1 MALNLKDIVLA
12 TKTADVE
19 FEGLPGFVV
28 TIAAISRQV
37 SQKLR
42 TESEVTKINTTLRV
56 PEKELDENK
65 FIEKFAAAAIKG
77 WKGLTYEHLAQ
88 LMLVDLSGVEDT
100 SEEVDF
106 SQENAV
112 TLLTNSPTF
121 DQWVNKHVFSLESFR
136 N

>member
-100 SEEVDF
+100 SEEVEF

>member
-42 TESEVTKINTTLRV
+42 TESEITKINTTLRV

>member
-12 TKTADVE
+12 TKAADVE

-77 WKGLTYEHLAQ
+77 WKGLTYEHLSQ

>member
-1 MALNLKDIVLA
+1 MALNLKDIALT
-12 TKTADVE
+12 TKTAEVE

-42 TESEVTKINTTLRV
+42 TESEVTKINAALRM
-56 PEKELDENK
+56 PEKELDETK
-65 FIEKFAAAAIKG
+65 FIEKFAAAAIKS
-77 WKGLTYEHLAQ
+77 WKGLTYEHLSQ
-88 LMLVDLSGVEDT
+88 LMLVDLSGVENT
-100 SEEVDF
+100 SDEVDYTP
-106 SQENAV
+106 ENAV
-112 TLLTNSPTF
+112 VLLSNSPTF

>member
-1 MALNLKDIVLA
+1 MNLKDIVLA
-12 TKTADVE
+12 TKTAEVE
-19 FEGLPGFVV
+19 FEGLQGFTV

-42 TESEVTKINTTLRV
+42 QESEVTKINTALRV

-77 WKGLTYEHLAQ
+77 WKGLTYEHLSQ
-88 LMLVDLSGVEDT
+88 LMLVDLSSVEDP
-100 SEEVDF
+100 SAEVDY

-112 TLLTNSPTF
+112 VLLTNSPTF

>member
-1 MALNLKDIVLA
+1 MALNLKDIALT
-12 TKTADVE
+12 TKTAEVE

-42 TESEVTKINTTLRV
+42 TESEVTKINTALRM
-56 PEKELDENK
+56 PEKELDETK

-77 WKGLTYEHLAQ
+77 WKGLTYEHLSQ
-88 LMLVDLSGVEDT
+88 LMLVDLSGVENT
-100 SEEVDF
+100 SDEVDYTP
-106 SQENAV
+106 ENAV
-112 TLLTNSPTF
+112 VLLSNSPTF